1 MKKILLI
8 IISLCFLFSSHLF
21 AQNIANIEFIN
32 TVADKDKASFAD
44 GILFFIMTT
53 GKKAQSFEENIKIL
67 NKAGI
72 TSGITLTKDSPL
84 RRGALALM
92 LARHLNLGDLLLYK
106 IFRTERYAY
115 RACAANNIMS
125 YDGSEWDT
133 LSGGEL
139 VEIMTKV
146 SELTGGN
153 E

>member
-1 MKKILLI
+1 MTKFRII
-8 IISLCFLFSSHLF
+8 IISFCIFISTQLF

-32 TVADKDKASFAD
+32 TVADKDKTTFAD
-44 GILFFIMTT
+44 GVQFFMLTA
-53 GKKAQSFEENIKIL
+53 GKKVQSFEENMKVL
-67 NKAGI
+67 NREGI
-72 TSGITLTKDSPL
+72 ASGINFIKDSPL

-92 LARHLNLGDLLLYK
+92 LARYLKLGDSLLYT
-106 IFRTERYAY
+106 IFKSERYAY
-115 RACAANNIMS
+115 RACVASNIMS